1 MPIVSR
7 RTLRR
12 ALGQSALRDTYVGTT
27 SLSLGANIAVVVMDR
42 YLADPYLS
50 APKYQNASLLVASVS
65 YRVASFNFQS
75 GSLMS
80 GQTAINAIASG
91 ADFEL
96 SWMLPAEDKER
107 CIDDTIKRIRVRR
120 EITAPS
126 IDGAE
131 FYSITG
137 WASPHTIT
145 GVMDAYYFANP
156 TNSVNR
162 DRREFYSKVVVETP
176 SGPELRIAGV
186 VPSGAQM
193 ALDAILTLSLG
204 SGDAATI
211 NIPDERLIIA
221 GAEAK
226 AYDLL
231 MRNTPGQVSD
241 IYKQHRQDAAREFS
255 RLSAI
260 YKPLVT
266 RTLQFDTPFSRPG
279 LLWWVG

>member
-1 MPIVSR
+1 MPVVSR

-12 ALGQSALRDTYVGTT
+12 SLGQSALRDTYVGNT
-27 SLSLGANIAVVVMDR
+27 SLSLGASTAVVVMDR
-42 YLADPYLS
+42 YLADPYFS
-50 APKYQNASLLVASVS
+50 APKYQNATLLVASVS
-65 YRVASFNFQS
+65 YRVASYNFQS
-75 GSLMS
+75 GSVMS
-80 GQTAINAIASG
+80 GQTTVYAIASG

-96 SWMLPAEDKER
+96 HTMLPPDDKER

-120 EITAPS
+120 EITANS

-145 GVMDAYYFANP
+145 GVLDAYYFANP

-186 VPSGAQM
+186 VPSGAQL

-255 RLSAI
+255 RLSSI

-266 RTLQFDTPFSRPG
+266 RTLQFDTPFSNPG
-279 LLWWVG
+279 FLWWVG